1 MDKNAASPR
10 RGILSYGEIAWDRL
24 WLVNALPGQETDHY
38 LYQERGGPGGCALN
52 TAIDLAGLGE
62 RIYLAGNSVGSDPEC
77 RAILQKLRAL
87 RVQSE
92 IARRSG
98 ARTPFCQVFVEK
110 ETGRRSFILA
120 HRGIQDF
127 DSADRAHQ
135 DRVLALLRR
144 GRFGHAFVQPYT
156 KIGSLRLL
164 KKIAAMPLKSRPWI
178 LIQDV
183 TPDSPF
189 VRLADAVQIS
199 IPDQEVFSESAIRAM
214 AGKYFS
220 SRTVTKGR
228 HSFTRQVFVTAGARG
243 VGLFEKGAARARLFP
258 GTRARRVV
266 DTTGCGD
273 AFRAG
278 LMAGL
283 ARGLPLEKAIRL
295 GTKCGAWKA
304 GIYGSFFETSPRV
317 LVRPA

>member
-1 MDKNAASPR
+1 M
-10 RGILSYGEIAWDRL
+10 
-24 WLVNALPGQETDHY
+24 PG
-38 LYQERGGPGGCALN
+38 
-52 TAIDLAGLGE
+52 
-62 RIYLAGNSVGSDPEC
+62 
-77 RAILQKLRAL
+77 
-87 RVQSE
+87 
-92 IARRSG
+92 
-98 ARTPFCQVFVEK
+98 FVEK
-110 ETGRRSFILA
+110 RRGVAFILT

-127 DSADRAHQ
+127 DSADRSTKT
-135 DRVLALLRR
+135 
-144 GRFGHAFVQPYT
+144 GFGAPPAWPL
-156 KIGSLRLL
+156 IMPSSSLIRKSAVHL
-164 KKIAAMPLKSRPWI
+164 KIAAMPLKSRPWI

-278 LMAGL
+278 LMAGQP
-283 ARGLPLEKAIRL
+283 ADLPESNPS
-295 GTKCGAWKA
+295 GTK
-304 GIYGSFFETSPRV
+304 
-317 LVRPA
+317 